1 VTRRVDAHHHLWDLA
16 ARDQPW
22 IAGAAMAPLRRDF
35 SLADLTAAT
44 TYGGIDHTV
53 VVQTVADV
61 GETVELL
68 RLAAA
73 SPIISGVVGYV
84 DLTAV
89 EVGEQLDRLR
99 AGVGG
104 EHLVGVRSLVQDEP
118 DPEWL
123 LRPDVVGG
131 LRAAAARGLAYD
143 LLIRPQHLAV
153 ASAVATLVPEG
164 RFVVD
169 HAAKPPIA
177 SGVTEPWATE
187 LARLARRPNVWCKLS
202 GLVTEA
208 DWRSWSVDDLRPYAD
223 RILGCFG
230 PQRTLFGT
238 DWPVCTLAASY
249 GMVVRAAE
257 ELLDEL
263 PPSDR
268 DAVLGGTASEVYRL
282 RHRAKVEPASLPA

>member
-1 VTRRVDAHHHLWDLA
+1 MTRRVDAHHHLWNLA
-16 ARDQPW
+16 VRDQPW
-22 IAGAAMAPLRRDF
+22 IAGPAMAPLRRDF

-44 TYGGIDHTV
+44 AAGRIDHTV

-68 RLAAA
+68 RLAAS

-84 DLTAV
+84 DLTAPG
-89 EVGEQLDRLR
+89 VGEQVDRLR

-104 EHLVGVRSLVQDEP
+104 AQLVGLRSLVQDEP
-118 DPEWL
+118 DLQWL
-123 LRPDVVGG
+123 LRPDVVRG
-131 LRAAAARGLAYD
+131 LRAVAARGLAFD
-143 LLIRPQHLAV
+143 LLIRPQHLA
-153 ASAVATLVPEG
+153 AATALATQVPEG

-177 SGVTEPWATE
+177 SGVIEPWATE

-208 DWRSWSVDDLRPYAD
+208 DWRSWSVADLRPYAEHV
-223 RILGCFG
+223 LACFG

-249 GMVVRAAE
+249 GAVVRAAE
-257 ELLDEL
+257 ELLDGL

-268 DAVLGGTASEVYRL
+268 DAVLGGTATDVYRL
-282 RHRAKVEPASLPA
+282 RHRAAIEPASLPA